1 MKCLNETLIQQYID
15 NEFPRWK
22 MFRVENHLL
31 HCKECERRVAEHQA
45 KVDLVRAAFN
55 ESFPRGF
62 AVPTWQPADRRK
74 IIHRRWTIAGAAAAT
89 IAIILTLTFLHQPKE
104 VQAQPQPSMV
114 IRYEIA
120 DEYDANQPIGQ
131 QEYAVRVYR
140 E

>member
-1 MKCLNETLIQQYID
+1 MKCLNDTLIQQYID
-15 NEFPRWK
+15 NELSRWR
-22 MFRVENHLL
+22 MLRVENHLL
-31 HCKECERRVAEHQA
+31 HCKECERRVLEHQA

-74 IIHRRWTIAGAAAAT
+74 IIRRRLTIAGAAAVT
-89 IAIILTLTFLHQPKE
+89 IAIILTLTLLHQPKE

-120 DEYDANQPIGQ
+120 DEYDANQPVDQ
-131 QEYAVRVYR
+131 QEYAVKVYR

>member
-1 MKCLNETLIQQYID
+1 MKCLNDTLIQQYID
-15 NEFPRWK
+15 NELLRWK
-22 MFRVENHLL
+22 TLGVENHLL

-62 AVPTWQPADRRK
+62 AVPTWQPAERRK
-74 IIHRRWTIAGAAAAT
+74 IIRWSWTIAGAAAAT
-89 IAIILTLTFLHQPKE
+89 IAIILIINLLYRPKD

-131 QEYAVRVYR
+131 QEYAVKVYR